1 MQRACRFGMLV
12 CGPRGLGK
20 LCLGSTLCSFP
31 LVFFCRTPLAA
42 SSLAALLGVPD
53 SVARVCLLYS
63 KTLGAMLR
71 RSTAAVTPS
80 LLCSNRCGP
89 VCSHVCASFVALRC
103 CMPIPLYYY
112 SVFTFRCI
120 RNEVARALTVEL
132 TRTTCQHRRPWDQRL
147 PWANPLSAT
156 GLPPFEEAPA
166 WQLENSTN
174 NVPDT

>member
-53 SVARVCLLYS
+53 SVARVCLLCS
-63 KTLGAMLR
+63 KALGAMLR
-71 RSTAAVTPS
+71 PSTAAVTPS

-103 CMPIPLYYY
+103 CMPILLYYDT
-112 SVFTFRCI
+112 VFTG
-120 RNEVARALTVEL
+120 RA
-132 TRTTCQHRRPWDQRL
+132 HPYD
-147 PWANPLSAT
+147 LSASSPL
-156 GLPPFEEAPA
+156 GPEAPLGKPA
-166 WQLENSTN
+166 ECNWTPTL
-174 NVPDT
+174 